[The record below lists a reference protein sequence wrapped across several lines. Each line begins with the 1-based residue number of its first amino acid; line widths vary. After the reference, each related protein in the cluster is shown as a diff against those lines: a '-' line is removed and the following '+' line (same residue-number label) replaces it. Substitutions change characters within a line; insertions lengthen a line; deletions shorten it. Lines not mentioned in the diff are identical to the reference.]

1 MSRGRTVASSAL
13 ACAAERSFFAP
24 PGMSSSSRW
33 WTWDILR
40 VCSSP
45 RDRRRSTKI
54 RSTASCSSLT
64 TGRSPLIRVP
74 TSATEWASVA
84 SVFRPCPVAKTRA
97 RADSF
102 GGTST
107 TVSPSAR
114 SRLATWRPIPW
125 QPSMAQTRLGH
136 AWTWRRIASCPS
148 RSVPKRPLPRMDSS
162 LVMISIVTDRLWG
175 SIPMTTRGA
184 ASFMVSSELE
194 PVGVVELGGQRYF
207 ELGQTPLEPLPP
219 WRRPG
224 MRRPNES
231 HTGVSSRN
239 ESDNPE
245 RLDRASSDT
254 GPGVNETSSR

>member
-1 MSRGRTVASSAL
+1 MSEPSLEKTHRFVRGL
-13 ACAAERSFFAP
+13 AAGFGAVEVGAA
-24 PGMSSSSRW
+24 
-33 WTWDILR
+33 
-40 VCSSP
+40 
-45 RDRRRSTKI
+45 
-54 RSTASCSSLT
+54 
-64 TGRSPLIRVP
+64 
-74 TSATEWASVA
+74 
-84 SVFRPCPVAKTRA
+84 
-97 RADSF
+97 F
-102 GGTST
+102 GG
-107 TVSPSAR
+107 VAELDDGHDVQDPVD
-114 SRLATWRPIPW
+114 LAIP
-125 QPSMAQTRLGH
+125 
-136 AWTWRRIASCPS
+136 WRRIASCPS

-254 GPGVNETSSR
+254 GHGVNETSSRLACGRSPTWEPFSHPSPRWWPAAFRPPPTAAFVRTRFRSSGRRWFPGRRCRRRRCRRVGRVGHRGTGCHRR